1 MQRIVRIVLSALATV
16 AAVVAGFVAV
26 PNAQAAPEDNYVDA
40 PQLEHFDWDTCPN
53 LHYIHIA
60 EWTYCLDG
68 NVKGKGDSGAWYWND
83 AEKTLTFDNFV
94 LERKDFTES
103 YGAGTFVEVVF
114 DRSKVGVEELNVKFR
129 GNNVI
134 DQQSKGH
141 RDAIALMFTMKS
153 GVGSKQ
159 DSLNPEVNL
168 IGESAD
174 ATLTIRT
181 DMSSD
186 HPNFSTA
193 IESWG
198 APLTIGGQGTIN
210 LYPGY
215 SGGEEFAGAIGT
227 WADLF
232 TIKDD
237 AKVNIKTQIANPE
250 TTSTTFGVL
259 GTFGSALLAG
269 NSQLDI
275 DVMGVSG
282 GQAIGMYSR
291 ENITVTEQASLKV
304 KAESPNMA
312 PVGVRADKETVFSSA
327 KDANI
332 QAPGGR
338 VWYAG
343 KAATFE
349 GPGDVNGAGDSK
361 YSLQAGQV
369 TMAKGYGVFA
379 PESGKVNNP
388 GVVDTDGQKVSKW
401 QLSIL
406 KPLYELVETSPAKAV
421 ESPMKG
427 EEYEK
432 QGIRHEYSA
441 PATVEVN
448 GKTWQVEIDAST
460 GQLTVTPAADA
471 VKGDRADIPV
481 TVTYYYG
488 GEAAPAA
495 VTYGQARSATPVA
508 AADRQADSVVKTR
521 EAIAPVVIY
530 EAKVAPQPPTAQDM
544 KDVPEGSWQKEIIP
558 SYSPDEDGN
567 PNPLDG
573 VFKYDVTYVNND
585 GEPFNPDDPVSGGKK
600 AVVTVSLTDKGKE
613 SYTSLKCPEGAT
625 CEVNGD
631 GNVVFTVDLEFKPKA
646 TEPTKPSESTEPTKP
661 SESTEPTTSEEPTS
675 RSSVD
680 GTAKPSATSKAQ
692 NGHGKLVKTGSA
704 DMPLLGASALLLL
717 AGGYLLKR
725 RHM

>member
-1 MQRIVRIVLSALATV
+1 MGRISVITEKAYNLRIAVYCTYVAEIPLPIDWIIVQRIVRVALSTLTVV
-16 AAVVAGFVAV
+16 AAVVAGFATV
-26 PNAQAAPEDNYVDA
+26 PSAQAAPEDNYVDA
-40 PQLEHFDWDTCPN
+40 PQLSHSEWDTCPN
-53 LHYIHIA
+53 LHYIHVA

-68 NVKGKGDSGAWYWND
+68 NVKGKGDSGSWYWND

-94 LERKDFTES
+94 LERKDFTGS

-114 DRSKVGVEELNVKFR
+114 DRSKVGVEQLNVKFR

-141 RDAIALMFTMKS
+141 SDAIALMFTMKS
-153 GVGSKQ
+153 GGVNSKQ
-159 DSLNPEVNL
+159 DGLNPKVNL

-174 ATLTIRT
+174 VTLTVNT
-181 DMSSD
+181 DMSTD
-186 HPNFSTA
+186 DPNYSTA
-193 IESWG
+193 VESWG

-210 LYPGY
+210 LNPGY
-215 SGGEEFAGAIGT
+215 SGDKGFAGAMGISAST
-227 WADLF
+227 F
-232 TIKDD
+232 TITDD
-237 AKVNIKTQIANPE
+237 VKVNIKSQIANPE
-250 TTSTTFGVL
+250 TTSTEFGVL
-259 GTFGSALLAG
+259 GTYGSAVLAG

-275 DVMGVSG
+275 DVMGVTG
-282 GQAIGMYSR
+282 GNAIGMYSR

-304 KAESPNMA
+304 KADSPNMA
-312 PVGVRADKETVFSSA
+312 PVGVRADKDTVFSSA
-327 KDANI
+327 KDADI

-343 KAATFE
+343 KVATFE
-349 GPGDVNGAGDSK
+349 GPGDVNGTGASK
-361 YSLQAGQV
+361 FSLQAAGDV

-388 GVVDTDGQKVSKW
+388 GVINADGERVSEW

-427 EEYEK
+427 EEYAK
-432 QGIRHEYSA
+432 QGVRHEYSA

-448 GKTWQVEIDAST
+448 GKTWQVETDAST

-471 VKGDRADIPV
+471 VKGDRAEIPV
-481 TVTYYYG
+481 TVTYY
-488 GEAAPAA
+488 
-495 VTYGQARSATPVA
+495 
-508 AADRQADSVVKTR
+508 QADSVVKTR
-521 EAIAPVVIY
+521 EAIAPVVVS
-530 EAKVAPQPPTAQDM
+530 EASAAPQPPTVQDM
-544 KDVPEGSWQKEIIP
+544 NDVPEGSWQEVVIP
-558 SYSPDEDGN
+558 SYGPDENGT

-573 VFKYDVTYVNND
+573 MFKYDVTYVNND
-585 GEPFNPDDPVSGGKK
+585 GEPFNPDDPVSRGKK

-631 GNVVFTVDLEFKPKA
+631 GNVVFTVDLAFKPKP
-646 TEPTKPSESTEPTKP
+646 ESPDETKPSDETK
-661 SESTEPTTSEEPTS
+661 
-675 RSSVD
+675 
-680 GTAKPSATSKAQ
+680 KPSATSKAQ
-692 NGHGKLVKTGSA
+692 RGHGGLGKTGSA
-704 DMPLLGASALLLL
+704 DMTLLGASVLLLL
-717 AGGYLLKR
+717 AGGCLLKR

>member
-1 MQRIVRIVLSALATV
+1 MQRIVRVGLSTLTV
-16 AAVVAGFVAV
+16 AAAVVAGFATV
-26 PNAQAAPEDNYVDA
+26 PSAQAAPEDSYADA
-40 PQLEHFDWDTCPN
+40 PQLKHMDWDTCPN
-53 LHYIHIA
+53 LHYIHVA
-60 EWTYCLDG
+60 EWTYCLNG
-68 NVKGKGDSGAWYWND
+68 NVKGKGDSGSWYWND

-94 LERKDFTES
+94 LERKDFTGS

-141 RDAIALMFTMKS
+141 SDALALTFTMKS
-153 GVGSKQ
+153 GGVNSKQ
-159 DSLNPEVNL
+159 DGLNPKVNL

-174 ATLTIRT
+174 ATLTINT
-181 DMSSD
+181 DISNSD
-186 HPNFSTA
+186 PNYSTA

-198 APLTIGGQGTIN
+198 GALTIGGQGTIN
-210 LYPGY
+210 LNPGY
-215 SGGEEFAGAIGT
+215 SGDKGFAGAMGIS
-227 WADLF
+227 ASPF
-232 TIKDD
+232 TITDD
-237 AKVNIKTQIANPE
+237 VKVNIKSQIANPE
-250 TTSTTFGVL
+250 TTSTEFGVL
-259 GTFGSALLAG
+259 GTYGSAVLAG

-275 DVMGVSG
+275 DLMGVTG
-282 GQAIGMYSR
+282 GHAIGMYSR

-304 KAESPNMA
+304 KADSPNTA
-312 PVGVRADKETVFSSA
+312 PVGVRADKDTVFSSA
-327 KDANI
+327 KDADI

-343 KAATFE
+343 KVATFE
-349 GPGDVNGAGDSK
+349 GPGDVNGEGNPEL
-361 YSLQAGQV
+361 SLQAAGDV

-388 GVVDTDGQKVSKW
+388 GVINADGERVNEW

-406 KPLYELVETSPAKAV
+406 KPLYELVETSPAQAV

-427 EEYEK
+427 EEYAK

-441 PATVEVN
+441 PETVTVN
-448 GKTWQVEIDAST
+448 GKTWQVGIDAST

-471 VKGDRADIPV
+471 VKGDRAEIPV
-481 TVTYYYG
+481 TVTYY
-488 GEAAPAA
+488 
-495 VTYGQARSATPVA
+495 
-508 AADRQADSVVKTR
+508 QADTKVKTR
-521 EAIAPVVIY
+521 EAIAPVVIS
-530 EAKVAPQPPTAQDM
+530 EATVAPQPPTVQDM
-544 KDVPEGSWQKEIIP
+544 KDVPEGSWQEVVIP
-558 SYSPDEDGN
+558 SYGPGEDGT

-585 GEPFNPDDPVSGGKK
+585 GEPFNPDDPVSRGKK

-613 SYTSLKCPEGAT
+613 SYTSLKCPEGAA

-631 GNVVFTVDLEFKPKA
+631 GNVVFTVDLAFKPKPESPD
-646 TEPTKPSESTEPTKP
+646 EPGEPGP
-661 SESTEPTTSEEPTS
+661 SEEPRGAEPS
-675 RSSVD
+675 K
-680 GTAKPSATSKAQ
+680 KPSATSKAQ
-692 NGHGKLVKTGSA
+692 HGHSGLAKTGSA
-704 DMPLLGASALLLL
+704 DMTLLGASALLLL